1 MNNLGYCLIGSARH
15 NEYGS
20 YATGKPG
27 DQTGTEVDYQKYY
40 THSKGWVI
48 LRCIDEAKAEMI
60 AQNMEWACSN
70 NNVGYSQNDNQSLWK
85 EASKIN
91 FDISKLVVPS
101 NTDCARLVRVC
112 IAYAGINIPD
122 FYTGT
127 LKKVLLDSGWFKE
140 VKGCLPGCLKR
151 GDILVTKTKGHTVIA
166 LTDGAGNYPSE
177 EEKYNIVHK
186 TSASNTGVKNNE
198 NTNKSEN
205 EKVDNNVV
213 FKPYLVKINTALN
226 VRKEADAKSKITYV
240 LKAGEVYTI
249 IEEKLDNRGVKWGRL
264 KSKIGWINLS
274 FTTRL

>member
-1 MNNLGYCLIGSARH
+1 MINKGCCLIGSARH

-27 DQTGTEVDYQKYY
+27 DQTGTEVEYQKYY
-40 THSKGWVI
+40 THDKGWVT

-60 AQNMEWACSN
+60 AQNMEWACAN
-70 NNVGYSQNDNQSLWK
+70 DCVGYSQNDNQSLWK
-85 EASKIN
+85 EASKIK
-91 FDISKLVVPS
+91 FDISKLVKPV

-112 IAYAGINIPD
+112 IAYAGINIAD

-127 LKKVLLDSGWFKE
+127 LKQVLIDSGWFKE
-140 VKGCLPGCLKR
+140 VKGTLPNCLKR

-166 LTDGAGNYPSE
+166 LTDGYGNYPTE

-186 TSASNTGVKNNE
+186 TQAANNEVKNDEKAKN
-198 NTNKSEN
+198 SEN

-213 FKPYLVKINTALN
+213 FKPYLVKINTGLN

-274 FTTRL
+274 FTTRV

>member
-27 DQTGTEVDYQKYY
+27 DQTGTEVEYQKYY
-40 THSKGWVI
+40 DHSKGWVT
-48 LRCIDEAKAEMI
+48 LRCIDEARAEMI
-60 AQNMEWACSN
+60 AQNMEWACAN
-70 NNVGYSQNDNQSLWK
+70 DCVGYSQNDNQSLWR
-85 EASKIN
+85 EASKIK
-91 FDISKLVVPS
+91 FDISKLVKPV

-112 IAYAGINIPD
+112 IAYAGINIAD

-127 LKKVLLDSGWFKE
+127 LKQVLLDSGWFKE
-140 VKGCLPGCLKR
+140 VKGSLPGCLKR

-166 LTDGAGNYPSE
+166 LTDGYGNYPTE

-186 TSASNTGVKNNE
+186 TKAGDNTDKAE
-198 NTNKSEN
+198 EKTSEN
-205 EKVDNNVV
+205 KAEDKVNNNV
-213 FKPYLVKINTALN
+213 FKPYLVKINTGLN
-226 VRKEADAKSKITYV
+226 VREEANAKSKITYV

-249 IEEKLDNRGVKWGRL
+249 IEEKVDTRRVKWGRL